1 MRRYIPAV
9 AENLLRR
16 VFCFCDRSLTVYID
30 NLGSL
35 QYKYKSYAN
44 KEGRAEVAV
53 RRPKDDFLKP
63 KQSEESMAEEK
74 QKISKERTNEIAYAL
89 LLVVLSKDPVKLD
102 PAGFKRKLGNLP
114 QMLKHLPEQFR
125 DIPPEEIQEALKI
138 IFHDLVTYAFN
149 FDLKKSKKR
158 R

>member
-1 MRRYIPAV
+1 
-9 AENLLRR
+9 
-16 VFCFCDRSLTVYID
+16 
-30 NLGSL
+30 
-35 QYKYKSYAN
+35 
-44 KEGRAEVAV
+44 
-53 RRPKDDFLKP
+53 
-63 KQSEESMAEEK
+63 MAEEK